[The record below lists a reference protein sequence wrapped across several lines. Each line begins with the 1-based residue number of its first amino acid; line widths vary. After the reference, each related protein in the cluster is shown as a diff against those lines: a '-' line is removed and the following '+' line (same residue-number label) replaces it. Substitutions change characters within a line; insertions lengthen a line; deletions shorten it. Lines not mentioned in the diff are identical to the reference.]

1 MADLTNT
8 SQTLSY
14 KIGDNVY
21 FNHKITF
28 LDSTGS
34 KRKEDIEITGS
45 GYIYDD
51 LAWRNLKI
59 NCTTEQEPYV
69 IKVSSNFTMSEYD
82 DKTTWSDLWYAYK
95 GERPSSYNRD
105 PYNEYTHECLI
116 IPDTIKNLPPLLFPF
131 LKNLYRKI
139 IIGSGVETIG
149 VTFERYNEIQ
159 SKFRNSPF
167 GTKGY
172 RGLNKGEVFDCF
184 GGEEIE
190 ISANNKVLKT
200 IGRYAFYNWKTEGGI
215 YEYTKY
221 KVKEIDFRGLPEVI
235 DQYAFGTEYSNEYRT
250 VWTGLNLGKLT
261 YVGPYAFAGC
271 RSLPYFNK
279 DNEINGYIGRSAFLY
294 CENINSFTFGNEA
307 YLDTGGKLAGF
318 FKVATHKS
326 NNIETTINTN
336 NEIFLDYNW
345 DNDGRIVK
353 TSANTKVIYVAYNN
367 KWIQLN
373 VYKTGDIPVALDDVY
388 CYLKLVELNDKNAS
402 PIKVNTPTG
411 FKALS
416 Y

>member
-8 SQTLSY
+8 SSTLTF
-14 KIGDNVY
+14 KIGDNAY
-21 FNHKITF
+21 FKYTIKN
-28 LDSTGS
+28 LNSTGS
-34 KRKEDIEITGS
+34 KTECNMEITGS

-51 LAWRNLKI
+51 LAWRNLKL

-69 IKVSSNFTMSEYD
+69 IKVSCDKEISEYD
-82 DKTTWSDLWYAYK
+82 DYTTWSDFWVK
-95 GERPSSYNRD
+95 GERPNDIKWDY
-105 PYNEYTHECLI
+105 YNEYAHECLI
-116 IPDTIKNLPPLLFPF
+116 IPDTIKNLPPLVFPY
-131 LKNLYRKI
+131 LKNMFRKV
-139 IIGSGVETIG
+139 IIGSGVEIIG
-149 VTFERYNEIQ
+149 VTHERYTEIQ

-172 RGLNKGEVFDCF
+172 RGLNNGEVFDCF

-200 IGRYAFYNWKTEGGI
+200 IGRYAFYDWRTEGSV
-215 YEYTKY
+215 YDYTKY
-221 KVKEIDFRGLPEVI
+221 KVKEIDFRGLPEIV
-235 DQYAFGTEYSNEYRT
+235 DLYAFGTESSNEYRT

-261 YVGPYAFAGC
+261 YVGPFAFAGC
-271 RSLPYFNK
+271 RNLPYFNK
-279 DNEINGYIGRSAFLY
+279 DNEINGCIGRGAFLY
-294 CENINSFTFGNEA
+294 CENITSFTFDNEA
-307 YLDTGGKLAGF
+307 YIVTGGKLEGF
-318 FKVATHKS
+318 FKVTTHKS
-326 NNIETTINTN
+326 NNIETTINTS

-353 TSANTKVIYVAYNN
+353 TSANTKIIYVAYNN
-367 KWIQLN
+367 KWIQIS